1 MAKEIQSNIF
11 QVGQE
16 LLWEEAS
23 PGVKRKIY
31 GYNDTVMMVVVKFE
45 KGAIGKLHKHPH
57 TQVSYVE
64 SGEFELSIG
73 EEKKV
78 LKTGD
83 GFYVPPDT
91 MHGSVCIE
99 PGILIDIFSPH
110 REDFLNSNS

>member
-11 QVGQE
+11 QAGQD
-16 LLWEEAS
+16 LLWEDAA
-23 PGVKRKIY
+23 PGIKRKIY
-31 GYNDTVMMVVVKFE
+31 GYTDKVMLVVVKFE
-45 KGAIGKLHKHPH
+45 KGAVGTLHQHPH

-64 SGEFELSIG
+64 SGEFELTIG

-91 MHGSVCIE
+91 IHGAVCIE
-99 PGILIDIFSPH
+99 PGVLIDIFSPH
-110 REDFLNSNS
+110 REDFLNINP